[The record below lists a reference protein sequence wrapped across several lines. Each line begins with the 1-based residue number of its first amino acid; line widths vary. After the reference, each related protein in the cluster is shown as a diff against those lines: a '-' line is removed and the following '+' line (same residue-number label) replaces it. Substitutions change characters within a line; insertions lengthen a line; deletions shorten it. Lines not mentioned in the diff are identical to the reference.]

1 MKLYNTEQA
10 SRLLGVDGRTIKRWL
25 ASGKLRGSQPSGKGG
40 KWVIREDD
48 ISAMLDATNNQPKPK
63 KGKK

>member
-1 MKLYNTEQA
+1 MRLYNTEQA

-48 ISAMLDATNNQPKPK
+48 IAKMLDETNNQPKR